1 MSADSRHV
9 LDGAAWLSAG
19 IAAVS
24 FWQGIAL
31 AVTIIA
37 GMISITLGLIRVH
50 DRLRYGPQRGYR
62 E

>member
-1 MSADSRHV
+1 MTPDSRHAI
-9 LDGAAWLSAG
+9 DGATWISAG

-37 GMISITLGLIRVH
+37 GLISITLGLIRVH
-50 DRLRYGPQRGYR
+50 DRIRFGPRGYR
-62 E
+62 G